1 MAKCENLEEPRE
13 GLIRQEIISYVWE
26 NDKVVKKKVSRT
38 YHVDGEDYID
48 TQSSE
53 PIVRLGEN
61 NAT

>member
-38 YHVDGEDYID
+38 YHVGGEDYID